1 MLKNLS
7 ISNFLL
13 IDNLEIE
20 FISGLCVLTGETGS
34 GKSILVDAIGLMVGM
49 RGDTE
54 YIQSG
59 FDQCSVSGEFELS
72 QDNGIKHILIEN
84 GIEIQ
89 SQLILR
95 RVLSLGGRSRA
106 FINDIPV
113 SVGLLRQV
121 GGRLIEI
128 HNQFDTYGLLD
139 PVNHQAILDEYAKL
153 ENMITQTAKQY
164 KSWKNAETTLSAR
177 IREYKSLKD
186 EEELLNYTLKEL
198 NAIEPKSGEE
208 EELTS
213 RRKFL
218 MSSEEL
224 RVVITDIFK
233 NLEDT
238 NGVNDNL
245 RSNLGQIEKVLDKS
259 GGKLDIVYSALERSV
274 IEANEAA
281 TELENLIGSLD
292 AEPGELELVEE
303 RLFALKSLA
312 RKHSTTVDELSDLR
326 ASLEMQ
332 INDLD
337 GIDSNIRDLEDK
349 VEKRRQDFLEIARE
363 LSQARQKACNKLGE
377 QVTKELGP
385 LKLGSAQFIAS
396 IEPLEENEWSDQGCE
411 RIAFL
416 VKTNPNTQLGPIH
429 KVASGGELARL
440 MLALKVC
447 LAGAKSPGT
456 IIFDEVDSGIGGA
469 TASAVG
475 KRLLMLSKNTQVLV
489 VTHSP
494 QVTAKATMH
503 WNVAKSENGK
513 HSKTILKNLDDDQRK
528 EEIARMLS
536 GEKITEEARAAAE
549 KLIFGGGNVNN

>member
-72 QDNGIKHILIEN
+72 QDNGIKNILIEN

-292 AEPGELELVEE
+292 AEPGELELVED

>member
-20 FISGLCVLTGETGS
+20 FTSGLCVLTGETGS

-59 FDQCSVSGEFELS
+59 FEQCSVSGEFELN
-72 QDNGIKHILIEN
+72 QDNGIKYILLEN

-153 ENMITQTAKQY
+153 ENMITQTAKEY
-164 KSWKNAETTLSAR
+164 KSWKNAESTLSKR
-177 IREYKSLKD
+177 VREYKTLKD

-198 NAIEPKSGEE
+198 NVIEPKRGEE

-224 RVVITDIFK
+224 RVVINDIFK

-238 NGVNDNL
+238 NGINDNL
-245 RSNLGQIEKVLDKS
+245 RFNLGQIEKVLDKS
-259 GGKLDIVYSALERSV
+259 GGKLDVVYSALERSV

-281 TELENLIGSLD
+281 AELENLIGSLD

-326 ASLEMQ
+326 LRLETQ

-349 VEKRRQDFLEIARE
+349 VEKRRQDFLETARE
-363 LSQARQKACNKLGE
+363 LTQARQKACNKLGGY
-377 QVTKELGP
+377 VTKELGP
-385 LKLGSAQFIAS
+385 LKLGSAQFVAS
-396 IEPLEENEWSDQGCE
+396 VEPLEENEWSDQGCE

-513 HSKTILKNLDDDQRK
+513 HSKTVLRNLDDDQRK